1 MTSRLGRLQEDCWTN
16 LQTGNTKWSEYE
28 KDTLHNITTQMAEL
42 LWEENW
48 QTFTGTEKKSQMR
61 RWYDSNEEPP
71 AIVKQSDI
79 MKAVWRRKTIKYVLN
94 VELKLKL
101 KLIFWSTT
109 KKSIRNNQ
117 QNKPNRN
124 GWYQVDTFQWL
135 NRFAKP
141 GSNIIFLLSN
151 LPEMKEIFLSSRN
164 FQSDLAA
171 CYAQLMR
178 ESWDSSLTS
187 AFPHL
192 LSA

>member
-16 LQTGNTKWSEYE
+16 LQTGNNKWSKYE

-135 NRFAKP
+135 NWFAKP
-141 GSNIIFLLSN
+141 GSNIIFLN
-151 LPEMKEIFLSSRN
+151 SSP
-164 FQSDLAA
+164 F
-171 CYAQLMR
+171 
-178 ESWDSSLTS
+178 
-187 AFPHL
+187 
-192 LSA
+192 